1 MGASPLTSEE
11 APELTVGPSC
21 PLRPGLRV
29 RRGRGELVDEAQ
41 DEGAELAGLLG
52 FGALQP
58 ATPFGGVGVFLGG
71 LGLGVTLV
79 GDPSQHAVP
88 LLAPAENSGV
98 A

>member
-1 MGASPLTSEE
+1 MFEE
-11 APELTVGPSC
+11 AVVSSSM
-21 PLRPGLRV
+21 RPRTKV
-29 RRGRGELVDEAQ
+29 RSSRA
-41 DEGAELAGLLG
+41 LLG